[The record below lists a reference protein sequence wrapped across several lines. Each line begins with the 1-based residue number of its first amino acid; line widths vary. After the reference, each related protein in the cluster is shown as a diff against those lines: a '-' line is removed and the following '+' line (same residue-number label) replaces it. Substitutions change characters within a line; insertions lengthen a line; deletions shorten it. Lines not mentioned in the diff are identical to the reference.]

1 MRVIITGGTGLIG
14 GALAAD
20 LAGDGHEV
28 IVLSRNPKRATRLPT
43 GVRAERWDARSAD
56 GWGPLVDGA
65 DAVVNLAG
73 ESIGG
78 EDVVALFTRRWTP
91 ERKRLIRDSRTNAG
105 QAVTQAIEA
114 AKQKPRVLIQASA
127 VDYYGVH
134 GDEEV
139 TEETPPG
146 NDFLTRICIDWEAST
161 ANVEQMGVRRA
172 VIRTAGVVLSTKG
185 GAFPFVMLPFRFFVG
200 GRLGSGQQWFPW
212 IHIADEARAIRF
224 LIDNP
229 NASGAFNVC
238 SPNPLTNAEF
248 SRILGRVM
256 GRPSFIPTPAFA
268 MRLLLGEKA
277 MLVLEG
283 QRQIPR
289 RLQAMGFSFRFPE
302 AEAALRDLLK

>member
-1 MRVIITGGTGLIG
+1 
-14 GALAAD
+14 
-20 LAGDGHEV
+20 
-28 IVLSRNPKRATRLPT
+28 
-43 GVRAERWDARSAD
+43 
-56 GWGPLVDGA
+56 
-65 DAVVNLAG
+65 
-73 ESIGG
+73 
-78 EDVVALFTRRWTP
+78 
-91 ERKRLIRDSRTNAG
+91 
-105 QAVTQAIEA
+105 
-114 AKQKPRVLIQASA
+114 
-127 VDYYGVH
+127 
-134 GDEEV
+134 
-139 TEETPPG
+139 
-146 NDFLTRICIDWEAST
+146 
-161 ANVEQMGVRRA
+161 
-172 VIRTAGVVLSTKG
+172 
-185 GAFPFVMLPFRFFVG
+185 MLPFRFFVG